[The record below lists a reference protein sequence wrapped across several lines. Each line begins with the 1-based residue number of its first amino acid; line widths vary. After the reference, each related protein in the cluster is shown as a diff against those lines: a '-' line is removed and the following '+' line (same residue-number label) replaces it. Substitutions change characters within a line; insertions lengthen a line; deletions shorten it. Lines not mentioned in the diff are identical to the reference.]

1 MLAILIEH
9 FRKFISMASA
19 KQFQKLFRKSF
30 SKSYLET
37 LLEIFAM
44 RAAETR
50 LESVGESLFKEPFEI
65 ALAKMLPA
73 ILRSNAGGRHAA
85 ETGAGSEG
93 RRIMRNAEQQLQ
105 ERRARE
111 ASVTCA
117 AELVYCKRCTFECF

>member
-1 MLAILIEH
+1 LASSFQQHLRSH
-9 FRKFISMASA
+9 
-19 KQFQKLFRKSF
+19 FQKLFRKSF

-93 RRIMRNAEQQLQ
+93 RRIMRNADQQLK
-105 ERRARE
+105 ERRAGTKSEWMRKRRWEE
-111 ASVTCA
+111 A
-117 AELVYCKRCTFECF
+117 R